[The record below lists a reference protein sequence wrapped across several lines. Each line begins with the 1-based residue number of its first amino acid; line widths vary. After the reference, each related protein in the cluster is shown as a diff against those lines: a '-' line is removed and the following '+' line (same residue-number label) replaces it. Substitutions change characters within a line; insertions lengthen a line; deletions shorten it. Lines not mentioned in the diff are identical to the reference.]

1 MVTIVMAVYNGE
13 KYLEEQLE
21 SIRLQTYRAWKLLI
35 RDDGSTDNTEK
46 IIKKFAEQLAAEKAE
61 GEALEVQTVQYL
73 KSGMQDKKGAKY
85 NFLSLLEMAEDSY
98 VMCCDQ
104 DDVWKLDKIEK
115 TLQKMEQAEQKNG
128 IIPILVHSD
137 VEVVDEKKNQI
148 SASFFES
155 AGLKKRI
162 TLPELLIQNYV
173 TGCTMMLNAPAL
185 SYMKQLS
192 QKQKDDC
199 LMHDYW
205 AALVAQTFG
214 KVVFLDETTMY
225 YRQHENNSVGAK
237 STKSPAYLW
246 KRLRAGK
253 GDYQRKMQQ
262 SRRQIKSFCEC
273 YEDALQDKKQ
283 QFLLLKQYGN
293 LGEKGKISRLQFYR
307 KNHVWKNGMIRKL
320 MQIIW
325 G

>member
-21 SIRLQTYRAWKLLI
+21 SIRLQTYKAWKLLI
-35 RDDGSTDNTEK
+35 RDDGSTDHTEN
-46 IIKKFAEQLAAEKAE
+46 IIKRFAERLATEKAE
-61 GEALEVQTVQYL
+61 GEALDVQTVQYV
-73 KSGMQDKKGAKY
+73 KSGEQDKKGAKY
-85 NFLSLLEMAEDSY
+85 NFLALLEMAEDSY

-104 DDVWKLDKIEK
+104 DDVWKPDKIEK
-115 TLQKMEQAEQKNG
+115 TLQKMQQAEQENG
-128 IIPILVHSD
+128 TIPILVHSD
-137 VEVVDEKKNQI
+137 VEVVDEKKNRI

-155 AGLKKRI
+155 AGLKKQF

-173 TGCTMMLNAPAL
+173 TGCTMMLNASAL
-185 SYMKQLS
+185 AYMKQLS
-192 QKQKDDC
+192 QEQKDAC

-205 AALVAQTFG
+205 VALVAQTFG

-225 YRQHENNSVGAK
+225 YRQHGNNSVGAK

-253 GDYQRKMQQ
+253 GDYQKKMQQ
-262 SRRQIKSFCEC
+262 SRQQMKSFCAC
-273 YEDALQDKKQ
+273 YEAALQDKKQ
-283 QFLLLKQYGN
+283 QYTLLQQYGN
-293 LGEKGKISRLQFYR
+293 LGERGKISRLQFYR
-307 KNHVWKNGMIRKL
+307 KNHVWKNGVIRKL
-320 MQIIW
+320 VQIIW